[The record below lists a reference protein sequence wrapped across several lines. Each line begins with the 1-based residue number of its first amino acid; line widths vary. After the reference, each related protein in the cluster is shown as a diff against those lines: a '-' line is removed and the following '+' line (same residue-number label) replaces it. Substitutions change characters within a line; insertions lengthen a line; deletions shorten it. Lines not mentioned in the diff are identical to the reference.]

1 MGKRSE
7 AERSALRRA
16 DKPQINTDMPDDYQE
31 PNEPTPEQEAEARS
45 RAAFCSALARQF
57 HDRYEELAP
66 LYGYKTRED
75 TKTFDPDSTNG
86 QLMQAVCL
94 HVVGPILARL
104 QGIATMPEYD
114 QDDAHRL
121 RDMARRFLSQNA

>member
-1 MGKRSE
+1 
-7 AERSALRRA
+7 
-16 DKPQINTDMPDDYQE
+16 MPDDYQE

-45 RAAFCSALARQF
+45 RAAFCSALASQF
-57 HDRYEELAP
+57 HDRYEEIAP

-75 TKTFDPDSTNG
+75 TKTFDPESPNG

-94 HVVGPILARL
+94 QVVGPIIARL
-104 QGIATMPEYD
+104 QAIATMPEYD

-121 RDMARRFLSQNA
+121 RDMARRFLSQNDELSHRRENQ

>member
-1 MGKRSE
+1 MISGNIFNMK
-7 AERSALRRA
+7 
-16 DKPQINTDMPDDYQE
+16 TDTNKTTNSDY
-31 PNEPTPEQEAEARS
+31 PAATYSNLRS

-75 TKTFDPDSTNG
+75 TKTFDPESPNG

-94 HVVGPILARL
+94 QVVGPIIARL
-104 QGIATMPEYD
+104 QAIASMQEYD

-121 RDMARRFLSQNA
+121 RYMARQFLSQNAQADSSALAD

>member
-1 MGKRSE
+1 
-7 AERSALRRA
+7 
-16 DKPQINTDMPDDYQE
+16 MPDDYQE
-31 PNEPTPEQEAEARS
+31 PNEPTPEEEAEARS

-57 HDRYEELAP
+57 HERYEEIAP

-75 TKTFDPDSTNG
+75 TKTFDPESPNG

-94 HVVGPILARL
+94 QVVGPLVARL
-104 QGIATMPEYD
+104 QAIATMPEYD

-121 RDMARRFLSQNA
+121 RDMARRFLSQNPAVRGRESPSVPCTGVVGHPN

>member
-1 MGKRSE
+1 
-7 AERSALRRA
+7 
-16 DKPQINTDMPDDYQE
+16 MPDDYQE
-31 PNEPTPEQEAEARS
+31 PNEPTPEEEAEARS

-57 HDRYEELAP
+57 HERYEEIAP

-75 TKTFDPDSTNG
+75 TKTFDPESPNG

-94 HVVGPILARL
+94 QVVGPLVARL
-104 QGIATMPEYD
+104 QAIATMPEYD

-121 RDMARRFLSQNA
+121 RDMARRFLSQNHAVEGRPGNGGTK